1 MLFRLLGLIVE
12 PHEVTEE
19 ASPLPAGGAEGDFGG
34 IRGNNAL
41 KRELGRHGVL
51 SLGVE
56 PRLGTAKPAVVRG
69 HDSRCV
75 TLVTF
80 RRVSRTEA
88 LVQGVLQHGGAV
100 APGLAQHRG
109 DPRDDVEGLA
119 APDHALE
126 LAELFL
132 EPLDVDRRPRGA
144 EDLRM

>member
-1 MLFRLLGLIVE
+1 MTPGRRRGRGLSLERTNRRSERHLKRARSARLLFRLLGLIVE

-34 IRGNNAL
+34 IRRSNAL
-41 KRELGRHGVL
+41 KRDLGRHGFL
-51 SLGVE
+51 SFGVE

-88 LVQGVLQHGGAV
+88 LVQGVLEHS
-100 APGLAQHRG
+100 
-109 DPRDDVEGLA
+109 
-119 APDHALE
+119 
-126 LAELFL
+126 
-132 EPLDVDRRPRGA
+132 
-144 EDLRM
+144 